1 MCIGV
6 LNFNVMFICMDS
18 LTWRGKFLGM
28 CGGNYNLR
36 KDDDFTLRNGTVL
49 NKKDSNQFGNNWAIL
64 SGTLLN
70 RLCNVIIF
78 PGYLLF
84 F

>member
-1 MCIGV
+1 
-6 LNFNVMFICMDS
+6 
-18 LTWRGKFLGM
+18 M

-64 SGTLLN
+64 SGTLMN

-84 F
+84 FLYFLFCYIWIYSFLVFALVK